1 MQSNVSALAIAA
13 ALAILGA
20 QAQAQGTYPSRP
32 VRLIVPLAA
41 GGGMDTVARAL
52 SLKLTDQAG
61 QTIIV
66 DNRGG
71 GGGSIGAAYPDLI
84 AGNIQL
90 TFASIISGLPHIRAQ
105 RIRALAVTG
114 SKRAKA
120 APELPTVAE
129 VGVKGFSVSQWYG
142 VFAPAKTPR
151 AIVDKV
157 H

>member
-66 DNRGG
+66 DNRRGG
-71 GGGSIGAAYPDLI
+71 GGRLEA
-84 AGNIQL
+84 QL
-90 TFASIISGLPHIRAQ
+90 TPHPPPAGR
-105 RIRALAVTG
+105 
-114 SKRAKA
+114 
-120 APELPTVAE
+120 PTTQIDRPSRVQ
-129 VGVKGFSVSQWYG
+129 S
-142 VFAPAKTPR
+142 
-151 AIVDKV
+151 
-157 H
+157 